1 MNKQLN
7 FLQSKWVK
15 TLVIGGCI
23 AAFSGGAAYADTAP
37 DTPVSTQVI
46 QPADIP
52 QAILDLQADVDRFLF
67 EEHADQL
74 KERGITVTHT
84 SPMDGYVEIG
94 ITPYDEANAAYLLE
108 QLGDDRVKVVEGQQA
123 VLFVPEPM
131 LDGQPVPDQAPELAA
146 NITAATGAEVQAQT
160 VSATDVSAPA
170 APMAER
176 TLPAYV
182 YGMIA
187 AAAALAAAGVLAI
200 RRLASRRQ

>member
-1 MNKQLN
+1 MNKKTT

-23 AAFSGGAAYADTAP
+23 AAFSGGAAYAETAP

-46 QPADIP
+46 QPAEIP
-52 QAILDLQADVDRFLF
+52 QAILDLQAEVDRFLF

-84 SPMDGYVEIG
+84 VPMDGYVEIG
-94 ITPYDEANAAYLLE
+94 ITPYDEASAAYLLE

-123 VLFVPEPM
+123 VLFAAEPAA
-131 LDGQPVPDQAPELAA
+131 DGQPVPDQAPEMAA
-146 NITAATGAEVQAQT
+146 NVTTAAGAEVQAQT
-160 VSATDVSAPA
+160 VSATDISAPA
-170 APMAER
+170 APVSER
-176 TLPAYV
+176 TLPSYV
-182 YGMIA
+182 YGIIA

-200 RRLASRRQ
+200 RRLAARRQ